1 MSIRIRQRMSVWPFR
16 ILSLSIIFL
25 PISWTMALQK
35 YVSTITTKL
44 NETLYSTNST
54 LANIDP
60 QRLYQA
66 LIDLQNV
73 SFPALEI

>member
-1 MSIRIRQRMSVWPFR
+1 MSIRIRQRMSDWPFR